1 MKKKLKFM
9 ALVLAVVLV
18 TAGCTKK
25 VSNGISEREVV
36 HITFG
41 HGQATGHPYHKA
53 ALYFKQMVEERTEG
67 RVVVDVQPNG
77 ALGDEREMTEGLQLG
92 TIDITVAVA
101 AALSGFDQDMDVFN
115 LPYLFDSREQAFQ
128 VLDSEA
134 GQAIFEGMKKQ
145 GIEIYGTFDLGFR
158 SMTNSK
164 KSIYSPKDCEGIRMR
179 TLESSVC
186 VDALGELGID
196 AVSMSFSELF
206 TALQT
211 GAVDGQENPLFT
223 IYNSRFYEV
232 QDYLSLTEH
241 FYPVCPVM
249 VSDLLWNRL
258 APEDREIVKEILKE
272 TVRYERELA
281 GEELASTLNK
291 IEEEGMQV
299 NEVDKEAFKEAV
311 KPVYEKYNNQ
321 YSEMLRAMEAAKLR
335 EGQ

>member
-1 MKKKLKFM
+1 MNKKRIRLAALILAM
-9 ALVLAVVLV
+9 ASAV
-18 TAGCTKK
+18 AGCTNAG
-25 VSNGISEREVV
+25 SWGADEREVV

-41 HGQATGHPYHKA
+41 HGQAEGHPYHKA
-53 ALYFKQMVEERTEG
+53 ALYFKEMVEERTEG

-101 AALSGFDQDMDVFN
+101 AALSGFDPDMDVFN
-115 LPYLFDSREQAFQ
+115 LPYLFDNREQAFE
-128 VLDSEA
+128 VLDSKA
-134 GQAIFEGMKKQ
+134 GQDIFEGMKKQ

-158 SMTNSK
+158 SMTNSRNPI
-164 KSIYSPKDCEGIRMR
+164 SLPADCKGIRMR

-186 VDALGELGID
+186 VDALGQLGID

-258 APEDREIVKEILKE
+258 IPEDRETVKEALGE
-272 TVRYERELA
+272 TVDYERELA
-281 GEELASTLNK
+281 GEELAVTLEE
-291 IEEEGMQV
+291 IEAEGMQV
-299 NEVDKEAFKEAV
+299 NEVDKEAFKDAV
-311 KPVYEKYNNQ
+311 KPVYEKYEEQ
-321 YSEMLRAMEAAKLR
+321 FGDILQAIEAAK
-335 EGQ
+335 